1 MYNCILSVCS
11 KWTRSSAVAERPRNA
26 SCHWIFC
33 YSLKVTQG
41 HSKRHCSVGVCKSL
55 LVFHW
60 NYSVYRTVS
69 GIFSVKEWQD
79 LETTGRGRSRS
90 LKMAPFDRSYYHFLL
105 VRYCK
110 YSFVLY
116 GFFSYLTLNIIVTLK
131 SGPEVIKVI
140 QTGTIWKRGCFRSNY
155 GRIFNRLWDTYST
168 SSIAYNTS
176 TSAVW
181 LK

>member
-11 KWTRSSAVAERPRNA
+11 KWTRSSAVAEKPRNA

-116 GFFSYLTLNIIVTLK
+116 RFWVIWRWILSWPWNLGQRSLRLPKLVPFESVGASVVTMAVSLTVYEI
-131 SGPEVIKVI
+131 PI
-140 QTGTIWKRGCFRSNY
+140 QRP
-155 GRIFNRLWDTYST
+155 
-168 SSIAYNTS
+168 
-176 TSAVW
+176 V
-181 LK
+181 